1 MRLLAL
7 ALLPF
12 AALLTGGAAPERPR
26 APFDGAWMS
35 CETYRGTQICSYKL
49 MRQSGARVCGV
60 QQYFA
65 TNAYYVQR
73 FIAKADGN
81 SARVER
87 ICGDPGSETSSYC
100 TGQAPD
106 DAARVGWETTDH
118 MLHACGN
125 RLYESDL
132 DQSFNCATT
141 RRDTGVP
148 KVRSLAGNGP
158 APEDA
163 AWMASCVE
171 GNDD

>member
-35 CETYRGTQICSYKL
+35 CETYRGAQICSYKL

-73 FIAKADGN
+73 FIA
-81 SARVER
+81 
-87 ICGDPGSETSSYC
+87 
-100 TGQAPD
+100 
-106 DAARVGWETTDH
+106 
-118 MLHACGN
+118 
-125 RLYESDL
+125 
-132 DQSFNCATT
+132 
-141 RRDTGVP
+141 
-148 KVRSLAGNGP
+148 NG
-158 APEDA
+158 
-163 AWMASCVE
+163 
-171 GNDD
+171 